1 MYINP
6 ITKSNQ
12 SNYAPGLIELTPE
25 QEATYL
31 QYNGFVTIEETEDGY
46 TISPRLDDWQAWKA
60 SLPDPLENLKTQRI
74 ADSKTALAEYLEAH
88 PIQWTDGEYYSIT
101 QEKQNQLTST
111 LVSAQIDGESPEWN
125 STGLVC
131 KQWNIEDLAALGV
144 AIKNRVKKLVK
155 YQQAKEIEINAAETL
170 DELNSIV
177 VDYDSVE

>member
-12 SNYAPGLIELTPE
+12 STYAPGLLELTPE
-25 QEATYL
+25 QEAMYL
-31 QYNGFVTIEETEDGY
+31 QYNSFVNITNTDPVEIEPDTEA
-46 TISPRLDDWQAWKA
+46 WQAWKA

-74 ADSKTALAEYLEAH
+74 VDSKTALAEYLETH

-155 YQQAKEIEINAAETL
+155 YQQSKEIEINAAETL